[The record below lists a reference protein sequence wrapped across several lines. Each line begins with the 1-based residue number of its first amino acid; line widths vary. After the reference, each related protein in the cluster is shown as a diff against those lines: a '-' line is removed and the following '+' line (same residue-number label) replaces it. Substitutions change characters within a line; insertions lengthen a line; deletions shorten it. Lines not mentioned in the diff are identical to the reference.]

1 MSVQY
6 GTHVRTILLI
16 TVDGEGTKAW
26 GGGITYGWTWK
37 TLGLFSSIEE
47 TFSVKP

>member
-16 TVDGEGTKAW
+16 TVDGEGTNAW
-26 GGGITYGWTWK
+26 GRWNYVWLDGRLYGA
-37 TLGLFSSIEE
+37 GLS
-47 TFSVKP
+47 